1 MTNQIEKLTD
11 SDENI
16 QKIKQEAKVVA
27 LTPACGATV
36 NVEMGNTILHDEF
49 IKAKDHSSAKLYA
62 SFSNLINVS
71 AWIAAFFAVLLIIW
85 WGVLGWQLTYGE
97 YSANEIMRL
106 NSLIEKLEGIF
117 SYILTTALG
126 FAGGVCKVFLN
137 FNNKN

>member
-1 MTNQIEKLTD
+1 MTNQIEKFTD

-27 LTPACGATV
+27 LAPACGATV

-71 AWIAAFFAVLLIIW
+71 AWVGAILAIFLVVWWCVLV
-85 WGVLGWQLTYGE
+85 GQVAYGE
-97 YSANEIMRL
+97 YSGEELLRL
-106 NSLIEKLEGIF
+106 NSLIAKLEGIF
-117 SYILTTALG
+117 SYLLTTALG